1 MLTGMKN
8 TSHSRLFLSG
18 ALALTFMLG
27 ACGNNSGASEPV
39 ADTAVETETTVS
51 ATDDFEAIVDG
62 TEESRV
68 VALAQSFDRQLT
80 TMASF
85 GQSDDLSLLDP
96 RNPNL
101 LLDMLGG
108 NVDPSI
114 DMEDLPDSRTDTALL
129 ERSQLR
135 VLVWQGAG
143 VATVKWTRL
152 FCEAVACQ
160 GIVNDSS
167 MLLSSVGENGKLF
180 NPEVRQDVCIQF
192 HADGKDAW
200 LRPSSQANQ
209 QGVVSNVL
217 EEACPGSTFPGIV
230 PATGT
235 TYANL
240 AVGPTVAVTDP
251 TW

>member
-1 MLTGMKN
+1 
-8 TSHSRLFLSG
+8 
-18 ALALTFMLG
+18 MLG

-62 TEESRV
+62 TEEERV
-68 VALAQSFDRQLT
+68 TALAQSFDRQLT

-85 GQSDDLSLLDP
+85 GQSDDLALADP

-101 LLDMLGG
+101 LLEMLGV

-114 DMEDLPDSRTDTALL
+114 DMEDFPDARTDTALL

-143 VATVKWTRL
+143 AASVKWTRL
-152 FCEAVACQ
+152 FQ
-160 GIVNDSS
+160 GVPADSS
-167 MLLSSVGENGKLF
+167 MLLSGVGENGKLF

-230 PATGT
+230 PATAT

>member
-1 MLTGMKN
+1 
-8 TSHSRLFLSG
+8 
-18 ALALTFMLG
+18 MLG

-80 TMASF
+80 SMASF
-85 GQSDDLSLLDP
+85 GTESDMSDVDP
-96 RNPNL
+96 RRVQL
-101 LLDMLGG
+101 LIDMLG
-108 NVDPSI
+108 DPSGVMS
-114 DMEDLPDSRTDTALL
+114 DVPDARTDTALL

-143 VATVKWTRL
+143 AASVKWTRL

-167 MLLSSVGENGKLF
+167 MLLSGVGENGKLF

-192 HADGKDAW
+192 HFDGKDAW

>member
-1 MLTGMKN
+1 MKN

-51 ATDDFEAIVDG
+51 ATDDLEAIVDG
-62 TEESRV
+62 TEEERV
-68 VALAQSFDRQLT
+68 TALAQSFDRQLT

-85 GQSDDLSLLDP
+85 DTGALDDLDP
-96 RNPNL
+96 RRVQL
-101 LLDMLGG
+101 LIDMLG
-108 NVDPSI
+108 DPSI
-114 DMEDLPDSRTDTALL
+114 DVSDVPDARTDTALL
-129 ERSQLR
+129 DRSQLR

-143 VATVKWTRL
+143 DASVKWTRL
-152 FCEAVACQ
+152 FQDMPA
-160 GIVNDSS
+160 DSS
-167 MLLSSVGENGKLF
+167 MLLSSAGENGKLF

-200 LRPSSQANQ
+200 LRPSSRANQ

>member
-80 TMASF
+80 SMASF
-85 GQSDDLSLLDP
+85 GTESDMSDVDP
-96 RNPNL
+96 RRVQL
-101 LLDMLGG
+101 LIDMLG
-108 NVDPSI
+108 DPSGVMS
-114 DMEDLPDSRTDTALL
+114 DVPDARTDTALL

-143 VATVKWTRL
+143 AASVKWTRL
-152 FCEAVACQ
+152 FQ
-160 GIVNDSS
+160 GMPADSS
-167 MLLSSVGENGKLF
+167 MLLSGVGENGKLF
-180 NPEVRQDVCIQF
+180 NPEVRQEVCIQF

-200 LRPSSQANQ
+200 LRLSSQANQ

-217 EEACPGSTFPGIV
+217 EEACPGSSFPGIV